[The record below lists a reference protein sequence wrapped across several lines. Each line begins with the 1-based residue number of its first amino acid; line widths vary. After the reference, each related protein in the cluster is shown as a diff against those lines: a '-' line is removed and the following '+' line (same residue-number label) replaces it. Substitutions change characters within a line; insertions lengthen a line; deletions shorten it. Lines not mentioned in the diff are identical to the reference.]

1 MSAYDFPQRLA
12 KRATRSSSATLAL
25 LAISGLA
32 ILGLVFVA
40 ALWAGK
46 ESDAAALDRQR
57 KLVDS
62 RLQDQVDRVSNDLRL
77 MAAGYSSLISASA
90 SMSNEDDAGTAQ
102 AFATMSKTV
111 FGYNGTFLITPTG
124 DLAFASDPET
134 TRRYKWI
141 RPLLLP
147 MVRTVLHGKEAA
159 AANAPLPI
167 ARSCAPYAGRAFH
180 TMSRNHRATAGTS
193 LPVCRLARVRREPV
207 GSRRSI

>member
-57 KLVDS
+57 KLVDR

-77 MAAGYSSLISASA
+77 LAAGYS
-90 SMSNEDDAGTAQ
+90 
-102 AFATMSKTV
+102 
-111 FGYNGTFLITPTG
+111 
-124 DLAFASDPET
+124 
-134 TRRYKWI
+134 
-141 RPLLLP
+141 
-147 MVRTVLHGKEAA
+147 
-159 AANAPLPI
+159 
-167 ARSCAPYAGRAFH
+167 
-180 TMSRNHRATAGTS
+180 
-193 LPVCRLARVRREPV
+193 
-207 GSRRSI
+207 